1 MATVGPLLL
10 WTEKQACVK
19 SKNSHAAAFYK
30 EVKMK
35 KIKTIEAI
43 EAARLIKEMCSKR
56 KRCKGCIF
64 HDTET
69 VSPCKLTIFPD
80 IWKVD

>member
-1 MATVGPLLL
+1 MPNG
-10 WTEKQACVK
+10 
-19 SKNSHAAAFYK
+19 SKRCENSHAAAFYK

-69 VSPCKLTIFPD
+69 VSPCKLTNWPD
-80 IWKVD
+80 RWEVD

>member
-1 MATVGPLLL
+1 M
-10 WTEKQACVK
+10 E
-19 SKNSHAAAFYK
+19 
-30 EVKMK
+30 
-35 KIKTIEAI
+35 KIKVI

-64 HDTET
+64 RDAKT

-80 IWKVD
+80 IWEVERSDTNEQVR

>member
-1 MATVGPLLL
+1 
-10 WTEKQACVK
+10 
-19 SKNSHAAAFYK
+19 
-30 EVKMK
+30 MK

-64 HDTET
+64 HD
-69 VSPCKLTIFPD
+69 VDSASPCKVTNWPD
-80 IWKVD
+80 EWEVD

>member
-1 MATVGPLLL
+1 
-10 WTEKQACVK
+10 
-19 SKNSHAAAFYK
+19 
-30 EVKMK
+30 MK

-43 EAARLIKEMCSKR
+43 EAARLIKAMCSKR

-64 HDTET
+64 HDAKT

-80 IWKVD
+80 ILEVD

>member
-1 MATVGPLLL
+1 M
-10 WTEKQACVK
+10 KQACVK

-56 KRCKGCIF
+56 KHCKGCIF
-64 HDTET
+64 YDVGSAT
-69 VSPCKLTIFPD
+69 PCKLTNWPD
-80 IWKVD
+80 RWNVERCSND